1 MDGRWALSKGSEVRR
16 VLVLCNLLLDGKM
29 HKSSIRGGLFK
40 LRFTADHKYRMNI
53 QASSVS

>member
-16 VLVLCNLLLDGKM
+16 VLVLCNLLLNGKM

-40 LRFTADHKYRMNI
+40 LRFTADHK
-53 QASSVS
+53 